1 MMRGGTGWSISA
13 PILALIF
20 LLAQMSAEAA
30 DRHFK
35 RRLSHLAEINLE
47 SGLNDVRFDSLKLRA
62 KIFVAQYE
70 TGTAFFDRAIYCVT
84 TSPVE
89 GPGSKPAWKVIS
101 VGDKSCTADRKDE
114 GDNVVDSVRFFNGR
128 LDAEVASIV
137 FIASRNID
145 DPKNSTMADATTVTI
160 TVYEL
165 MSPSPDAATDVPYFQ
180 PISQFKTRRFY
191 CDADAALWK
200 ELGVTLPAGHED
212 RCSKH

>member
-165 MSPSPDAATDVPYFQ
+165 MSPSPRPMCR
-180 PISQFKTRRFY
+180 ISNRYLSSRRVDSIVMPMRRY
-191 CDADAALWK
+191 GRNWASLCPPDMRTGAPN
-200 ELGVTLPAGHED
+200 TN
-212 RCSKH
+212 